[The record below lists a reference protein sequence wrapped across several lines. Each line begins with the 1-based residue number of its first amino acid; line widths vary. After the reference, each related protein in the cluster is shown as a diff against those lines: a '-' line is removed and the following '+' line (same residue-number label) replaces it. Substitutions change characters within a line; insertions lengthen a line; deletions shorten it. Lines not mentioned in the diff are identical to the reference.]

1 MDKISTKTLLK
12 VCISCVAVVWIFCIG
27 LVMGTFFVR
36 NGMMTL
42 PETQTQTQAQP
53 TESTTQIVINMVTNQ
68 AAPTTTEQ
76 VTITLPGSDSGLTT
90 YADGQQ
96 TQNGDPGTVPSTEAP
111 TSKIPSSKEE
121 IAKAL
126 TDAINATKSTK
137 NFTASRNHNMA
148 IAVDDIT
155 GGALVKNIAD
165 SIIADKGN
173 MTNATYTF
181 VNGVDQGGSD
191 ETPDTLVFPPNKPAN
206 LDPAGVKSAT
216 ATDNGDGTYTVQI
229 EMNPEKQTST
239 APAVYHDGIYE
250 TISVASFGLPSS
262 VNVTSMYANYNASKI
277 SAVINSEG
285 KLNSIT
291 YSMPVSEGG
300 GEGKMM
306 GVTVSI
312 KMHGQYDG
320 TITFTY

>member
-12 VCISCVAVVWIFCIG
+12 VCAGCVAVIWIFCIG
-27 LVMGTFFVR
+27 LVLGTYFVR

-42 PETQTQTQAQP
+42 PETQTQPSP

-68 AAPTTTEQ
+68 ATPTTTEQ
-76 VTITLPGSDSGLTT
+76 VTITLPTGDSGLTT
-90 YADGQQ
+90 YAGNQQ
-96 TQNGDPGTVPSTEAP
+96 GQNGEPGTTATEAP
-111 TSKIPSSKEE
+111 ASKIPSTKED

-126 TDAINATKSTK
+126 TDAVNATKSTK

-148 IAVDDIT
+148 IAVDEIT
-155 GGALVKNIAD
+155 GGALVKSIAD

-173 MTNATYTF
+173 VTNATYTF

-191 ETPDTLVFPPNKPAN
+191 ETPDTLVFPPNKPAY

-216 ATDNGDGTYTVQI
+216 ATDNGDGTYTVQV
-229 EMNPEKQTST
+229 EMNPEKQTNT

-250 TISVASFGLPSS
+250 TISVESFGLPSS

-277 SAVINSEG
+277 SAVINPDG
-285 KLNSIT
+285 KLKSIT
-291 YSMPVSEGG
+291 YCMPVSEGG

>member
-1 MDKISTKTLLK
+1 MEKISTKTLLK
-12 VCISCVAVVWIFCIG
+12 VCAGCVAVVWLFCIG
-27 LVMGTFFVR
+27 LVVGTYFVR

-42 PETQTQTQAQP
+42 PETQTQVQP

-68 AAPTTTEQ
+68 ATPTTTEQ
-76 VTITLPGSDSGLTT
+76 VTITLPGSDTGLTT
-90 YADGQQ
+90 YAGGQQ
-96 TQNGDPGTVPSTEAP
+96 STEPGTMATEPPA
-111 TSKIPSSKEE
+111 SKIPSSKEDV
-121 IAKAL
+121 IKAL
-126 TDAINATKSTK
+126 TEAINATKATK

-155 GGALVKNIAD
+155 GGALVKSIAD

-191 ETPDTLVFPPNKPAN
+191 ETPDTLVFPPNKPAS

-216 ATDNGDGTYTVQI
+216 ATDNGDGTYTIQL
-229 EMNPEKQTST
+229 EMNPEKQTNTS
-239 APAVYHDGIYE
+239 PAVYHDGIYE
-250 TISVASFGLPSS
+250 TISVESFGLPSS
-262 VNVTSMYANYNASKI
+262 VNVTSMYATYNASKI
-277 SAVINSEG
+277 SATVNPDG
-285 KLNSIT
+285 KLKSIT
-291 YSMPVSEGG
+291 YCMPVSEGG